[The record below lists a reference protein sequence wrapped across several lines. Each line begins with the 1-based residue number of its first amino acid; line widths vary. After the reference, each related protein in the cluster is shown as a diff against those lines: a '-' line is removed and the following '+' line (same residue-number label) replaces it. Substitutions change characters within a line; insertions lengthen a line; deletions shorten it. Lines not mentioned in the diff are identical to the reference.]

1 MDCWQYLIPEN
12 KWVVYSTMSLDHNR
26 LPGVLYQ
33 GKIYMLNDGNG
44 NEVMDID
51 SKTWSAFPPKKSDN
65 GPGACAFIWKQ
76 SLIIVGGNNKPT
88 IDV

>member
-1 MDCWQYLIPEN
+1 
-12 KWVVYSTMSLDHNR
+12 MSLDHNR

-33 GKIYMLNDGNG
+33 GKIYMLNDGSG

-65 GPGACAFIWKQ
+65 GAGSCAFIWKQ
-76 SLIIVGGNNKPT
+76 SLIVVGGYNNPT
-88 IDV
+88 VVQVSSTDIY

>member
-1 MDCWQYLIPEN
+1 
-12 KWVVYSTMSLDHNR
+12 MSLDHGR

-33 GKIYMLNDGNG
+33 GKIYMLNDGYG

-65 GPGACAFIWKQ
+65 GAGSCAFVWKQ
-76 SLIIVGGNNKPT
+76 SLIIVGGINRPT
-88 IDV
+88 SVQVSTISRKT